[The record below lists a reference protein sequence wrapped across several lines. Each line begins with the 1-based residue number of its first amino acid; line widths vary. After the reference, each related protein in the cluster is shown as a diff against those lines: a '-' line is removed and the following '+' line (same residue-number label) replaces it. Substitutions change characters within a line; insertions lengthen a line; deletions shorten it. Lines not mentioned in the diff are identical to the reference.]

1 MHFGDIKILIQ
12 QLTRTRNNASRFV
25 VVVNV
30 ESLYSNGNF
39 ESRLMKRRLCL
50 LICIVDALNFLRRC
64 VWFSRQDFGSLNAD
78 SHAHT

>member
-50 LICIVDALNFLRRC
+50 LICGRSEFFKTMRLVF
-64 VWFSRQDFGSLNAD
+64 
-78 SHAHT
+78 